1 MRDIMD
7 VRWIDLGI
15 SYIIAL
21 ATILVLSLFR
31 VACPQCTPSFSELVL
46 LIIIS
51 FILAL
56 GYYFS
61 KNKTKLIDTTI
72 LSFGFGLLFLPSLS
86 ILLLP
91 FGLSFFE
98 LRFEALVDSIMLAI
112 LSAAI
117 GNILTLLFSKFNKQ
131 K

>member
-1 MRDIMD
+1 MN

-15 SYIIAL
+15 SYVIAL
-21 ATILVLSLFR
+21 ATILISSLFR

-61 KNKTKLIDTTI
+61 KNKTKLGDATI
-72 LSFGFGLLFLPSLS
+72 LSFGFGLFFLPSLS

-98 LRFEALVDSIMLAI
+98 LRFEALVDSILLAI

-117 GNILTLLFSKFNKQ
+117 GNILTILFSKFNKQ